1 MSAQDILLAVVVIL
15 IPLAIAVAVT
25 LWTLQPA
32 ALRAER
38 AKRSK
43 RRADERAMAARQAE
57 EPGQPT

>member
-15 IPLAIAVAVT
+15 VPLSIAVAVT

-38 AKRSK
+38 ANRSK
-43 RRADERAMAARQAE
+43 RRAEERAASGKKAND
-57 EPGQPT
+57 PGQPT